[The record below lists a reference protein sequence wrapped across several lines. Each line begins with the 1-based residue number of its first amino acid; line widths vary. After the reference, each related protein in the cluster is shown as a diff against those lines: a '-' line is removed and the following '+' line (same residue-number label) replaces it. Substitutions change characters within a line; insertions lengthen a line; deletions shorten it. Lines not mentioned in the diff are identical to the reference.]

1 MQLATL
7 HENCEKNEG
16 EKRSRTKLICDASH
30 QTFAVYVDQENV
42 PWPSVDMIVQTMG
55 NDVNG
60 KLFVCM
66 Y

>member
-16 EKRSRTKLICDASH
+16 EKRSRTKFCDASH

-42 PWPSVDMIVQTMG
+42 PWPSVDMIVQTTG